1 MSSLTKD
8 EIARLEKQIAA
19 LRKENAMLRKE
30 LGKQQAY
37 IQVLEDVS
45 LTLPERSVLLGKKLP
60 ED

>member
-1 MSSLTKD
+1 MSTVTER
-8 EIARLEKQIAA
+8 EIARLENEIAA

-37 IQVLEDVS
+37 IRELENVS

-60 ED
+60 AH